1 MNVKIRVS
9 KICGQAHK
17 LSCGV
22 ADFNEFVTFIIY
34 DEQDNQIYRKE
45 KAIVVE
51 TENVLFENF
60 EDLEIEPGKYLF
72 VLRTIYDVDVEDYFE
87 QYFEYLE
94 KQNYWFLIII
104 VVVVILGLFF
114 GLKDRVFGAKDKG
127 ED

>member
-94 KQNYWFLIII
+94 KQNY
-104 VVVVILGLFF
+104 
-114 GLKDRVFGAKDKG
+114 
-127 ED
+127 